1 MTLTGRGLHWDELYT
16 SLSIS
21 FLFFFFSFIFKLF
34 WTNEKIPMVKARS
47 ITQTTTSHPDLI
59 VWYLNMDYLA
69 ILFQYPKPS
78 ASRNYEH

>member
-1 MTLTGRGLHWDELYT
+1 MTLTGRGLHWDELLVCQ
-16 SLSIS
+16 SAS
-21 FLFFFFSFIFKLF
+21 FFFFFSFIFKLF
-34 WTNEKIPMVKARS
+34 WTNEKIPKVKAHS

-78 ASRNYEH
+78 ESRNYEH